1 MYSLVI
7 MDDMEEAAQE
17 AQRAVEASP
26 LGSLFSIIRVA
37 NSAEL
42 KSLRGGGAPCDVLI
56 ADIRLGDDEL
66 ANGIRAV
73 RELFGRG
80 CATQVIYL
88 TGYIEYC
95 TEVYETDHVY
105 FLTKPICQV
114 DFDRALARAVEGLK
128 HAASEN
134 LMVKHGHTVIAVPC
148 GEVTFI
154 ESRLRKLEIHT
165 VDGVH
170 DTYGTIP
177 DIMGA
182 LPRGFVR
189 THKSF
194 VVNLAHVTRLDPDE
208 FVLRSGE
215 VVPVSKRRKREV
227 REAFFGN
234 LGR

>member
-1 MYSLVI
+1 M
-7 MDDMEEAAQE
+7 
-17 AQRAVEASP
+17 
-26 LGSLFSIIRVA
+26 LFRS
-37 NSAEL
+37 
-42 KSLRGGGAPCDVLI
+42 
-56 ADIRLGDDEL
+56 
-66 ANGIRAV
+66 
-73 RELFGRG
+73 
-80 CATQVIYL
+80 
-88 TGYIEYC
+88 
-95 TEVYETDHVY
+95 
-105 FLTKPICQV
+105 
-114 DFDRALARAVEGLK
+114 LARAVEGLK

>member
-42 KSLRGGGAPCDVLI
+42 KILRGGGAPCDVLI
-56 ADIRLGDDEL
+56 ADIRLGDDEQ

-170 DTYGTIP
+170 HTYGTIP

-208 FVLRSGE
+208 FVLCSGE

>member
-1 MYSLVI
+1 M
-7 MDDMEEAAQE
+7 
-17 AQRAVEASP
+17 
-26 LGSLFSIIRVA
+26 LFRS
-37 NSAEL
+37 
-42 KSLRGGGAPCDVLI
+42 
-56 ADIRLGDDEL
+56 LGDDEQ

-134 LMVKHGHTVIAVPC
+134 LMVKHGHTVIAIPC

-194 VVNLAHVTRLDPDE
+194 VVNLAHVARLDPDE

>member
-1 MYSLVI
+1 M
-7 MDDMEEAAQE
+7 
-17 AQRAVEASP
+17 
-26 LGSLFSIIRVA
+26 
-37 NSAEL
+37 
-42 KSLRGGGAPCDVLI
+42 LI
-56 ADIRLGDDEL
+56 ADIRLDGSDR

-73 RELFGRG
+73 RDLIGRG
-80 CATQVIYL
+80 GATQVIYL